1 MTEPP
6 QPPNQPPTP
15 SGYGHLPGPPQ
26 PGYGYPQQGENPYA
40 QQPPQP
46 QPQQPQQ
53 PPQQGAPQGPYGQ
66 QPPGGY
72 GFPPPPPNM
81 PPGAPSAPGMPPPAP
96 GKPNKKLAVVI
107 AAAVAGVLVLGV
119 GGYFAFVKDDGK
131 VKDQPVAQD
140 SAPPADDKASPSPSV
155 DKGDGS
161 GNGSGD
167 EEDLNAGRK
176 QGEDKVLW
184 FKTSKIDGP
193 GSGVDSKGQ
202 WIVGDTVVKT
212 VWKSVTG
219 YGIADGKEKWT
230 LTLPAV
236 ICGITDQTA
245 DGKTVVMYEDG
256 ESDTASCNQMR
267 MIDLKSGKE
276 GWSKEVPK
284 EGLFDSFISPELAIA
299 GDTVVVNRVGMTS
312 AFKVSTGDKLFD
324 NKRAEGCQPGDFV
337 ALNGKMIAIA
347 TCLDADKTVEV
358 MDADP
363 TTGKNTWTYKLPKGF
378 QVKAVY
384 SLDPIVLDLGK
395 TEGKERSIVV
405 LGPDGKQ
412 RTTVAGEGSFPV
424 GCGGSFDHS
433 LQSCGSSRVDANTL
447 YLSTSVDDGKA
458 NEVVAFDLG
467 TGKEKWR
474 TPAGEGRTLTP
485 LKAAGG
491 QLVVYRKAQG
501 ERGGEVLTV
510 PAAGGTPT
518 AVLRNPSGPA
528 STVEGSFFS
537 PVIDYADGRLF
548 LSASHLLAQNKNEK
562 FLMVFG
568 K

>member
-26 PGYGYPQQGENPYA
+26 PGHGYPPQGENPYA
-40 QQPPQP
+40 QQPQQQP
-46 QPQQPQQ
+46 HPQQPQQ
-53 PPQQGAPQGPYGQ
+53 QGPYGQ

-72 GFPPPPPNM
+72 GFPPPPTM
-81 PPGAPSAPGMPPPAP
+81 PPGAPGMPPAPPSRPNRKPAV
-96 GKPNKKLAVVI
+96 LI
-107 AAAVAGVLVLGV
+107 AAAVAGVLVLGTA
-119 GGYFAFVKDDGK
+119 GYFVFAGGEDKG
-131 VKDQPVAQD
+131 KDQPVAQE
-140 SAPPADDKASPSPSV
+140 STPPADGKASPSASV

-161 GNGSGD
+161 GNGGGD
-167 EEDLNAGRK
+167 QEDLNAGRK

-193 GSGVDSKGQ
+193 GGGVDAKGQ

-212 VWKSVTG
+212 LWKTVTG

-230 LTLPAV
+230 LTLPTV
-236 ICGITDQTA
+236 ICGLTNQST
-245 DGKTVVMYEDG
+245 DGKTVVMYKNG
-256 ESDTASCNQMR
+256 ESDSADCNQMR
-267 MIDLKSGKE
+267 MIDLKAGKE
-276 GWSKEVPK
+276 GWSHEVPK
-284 EGLFDSFISPELAIA
+284 EGLFDIFTSPDLAIT
-299 GDTVVVNRVGMTS
+299 GDAVVVNRLGMSS

-324 NKRAEGCQPGDFV
+324 NKRTEGCQPSDFV
-337 ALNGKMIAIA
+337 ALNGKMISIG
-347 TCLDADKTVEV
+347 TCQDADRTVQV
-358 MDADP
+358 TDADP
-363 TTGKNTWTYKLPKGF
+363 ATGKNTWIYKLPKGF
-378 QVKAVY
+378 EVKSVY
-384 SLDPIVLDLGK
+384 SLDPIVLDLGN
-395 TEGKERSIVV
+395 TEKKERSIVV

-412 RTTVAGEGSFPV
+412 RATVSGEGSFPV
-424 GCGGSFDHS
+424 GCGGTFDRS
-433 LQSCGSSRVDANTL
+433 LQGCDSSRVDANTL
-447 YLSTSVDDGKA
+447 YMPTRPGAGKA
-458 NEVVAFDLG
+458 NEIVAFDLG

-491 QLVVYRKAQG
+491 QLVLYREAESDK
-501 ERGGEVLTV
+501 GGEVLTV

-528 STVEGSFFS
+528 SEVESAFYS
-537 PVIDYADGRLF
+537 PVVDYADGRLF
-548 LSASHLLAQNKNEK
+548 VSASHLSAQNKNEK